1 MTRITPARLTEA
13 EATTSP
19 TVLEALRAFAVIS
32 PLLNKAERTIPTVPI
47 RLHEIHP
54 PAGENHATPTKRATT
69 KRAFTCHREP
79 WLSVPLGD
87 RFDMS

>member
-19 TVLEALRAFAVIS
+19 ALLEALRAFAVIS

-47 RLHEIHP
+47 RLHEFHP
-54 PAGENHATPTKRATT
+54 PAGDHATPTKRATT
-69 KRAFTCHREP
+69 KRAFTCRREP
-79 WLSVPLGD
+79 WLSV
-87 RFDMS
+87 R